1 MTPIKRIVSQ
11 PAPLLAG
18 LGIRQP
24 AHLLAGLVCALA
36 LASAPFAAHAADL
49 TVLVDNVAGDAGQV
63 LVGLFDKAET
73 FPRDLLRGERVPAST
88 RDASGR
94 VKLVFTGLAPG
105 RYALSAFHDVDDNG
119 KLNANVMG
127 LPTEPYG
134 FSRDAR
140 GNFGPPTFAD
150 AAFDVPEAGL
160 TITVRVQ

>member
-1 MTPIKRIVSQ
+1 MTPCKRIV
-11 PAPLLAG
+11 P
-18 LGIRQP
+18 QP
-24 AHLLAGLVCALA
+24 AHLLAGLGLQQPAHWFAGLVCALA
-36 LASAPFAAHAADL
+36 IASAPFAAHAADL
-49 TVLVDNVAGDAGQV
+49 TVWVDNVAVDGGQV
-63 LVGLFDKAET
+63 LVGVFDKAET
-73 FPRDLLRGERVPAST
+73 FPRAMLRGERAPAMS

-94 VKLVFTGLAPG
+94 VTIVFTGLAPG

-150 AAFDVPEAGL
+150 AAVDVPEAGL